1 MKVISIIIKDLKTV
15 LSDKQ
20 AIITTMLM
28 PVILMTILSM
38 ALKGSFISSDDV
50 VVEEVKIAVVKQ
62 YDEIIDSEI
71 FTKTLE
77 EKLDIALKGD
87 EVNPEEIFFEDFL
100 GSKEVSKLIN
110 YRVEEEER
118 AMELLAQG
126 EISAIIILPEKYIY
140 NM

>member
-20 AIITTMLM
+20 AIIVTMLM

-50 VVEEVKIAVVKQ
+50 VVEEIKIAVVKQ
-62 YDEIIDSEI
+62 YDEIIDSQI

-77 EKLDIALKGD
+77 ERLDINIEGD
-87 EVNPEEIFFEDFL
+87 EV
-100 GSKEVSKLIN
+100 
-110 YRVEEEER
+110 
-118 AMELLAQG
+118 A
-126 EISAIIILPEKYIY
+126 
-140 NM
+140 

>member
-62 YDEIIDSEI
+62 YNEITDSEI

-77 EKLDIALKGD
+77 EKLDIALTGD
-87 EVNPEEIFFEDFL
+87 EVNPEETFFEDFL
-100 GSKEVSKLIN
+100 GSKEVSKLITKEN
-110 YRVEEEER
+110 QAV
-118 AMELLAQG
+118 LLQLENG
-126 EISAIIILPEKYIY
+126 NHHIITKYDII
-140 NM
+140 NSIK